1 MSSKARPNFLLLKT
15 NRTASLQQRVLPP
28 SNQRVPALEK
38 EDWRD
43 DIKPLIP
50 GKYPGNVFKAFANH
64 PDFFKNWMRW
74 ANHVV
79 FKSELMQSHTRQRN
93 LAIARTGYLKNCEY
107 TFASY
112 INIGAARDGKNAP
125 SAFTAADVQAIQNGS
140 QDSHWRSNA
149 NLSKSNDPNLDIAVL
164 RVAEELHFD
173 ACVTEETWN
182 MLLKSFNL
190 KQCVDIV
197 ASCGHYTL
205 NSYLLNSL
213 GVQADTFK
221 VEYTFPNFKQTAGSI
236 VGMANGKRPTKP
248 RIQPV
253 DKVYTPLN
261 INVLKTMRNHQDMN
275 KRWSTFAQYV
285 LSNKNNSVSR
295 RLREIAILRTGWL
308 CNSTY
313 EWHQHIRMAKADC
326 NMTMADFK
334 AIEIGYTSPHWNDE
348 ERILLKA
355 TDELRFHCALNDE
368 IWSEMNKYY
377 STKQI
382 IDLIAT
388 VGQYTLVSYMLNSF
402 GVQLEEDLNV
412 TPRYD
417 TFRPDLAM

>member
-1 MSSKARPNFLLLKT
+1 
-15 NRTASLQQRVLPP
+15 
-28 SNQRVPALEK
+28 
-38 EDWRD
+38 
-43 DIKPLIP
+43 
-50 GKYPGNVFKAFANH
+50 
-64 PDFFKNWMRW
+64 
-74 ANHVV
+74 
-79 FKSELMQSHTRQRN
+79 
-93 LAIARTGYLKNCEY
+93 
-107 TFASY
+107 
-112 INIGAARDGKNAP
+112 
-125 SAFTAADVQAIQNGS
+125 
-140 QDSHWRSNA
+140 
-149 NLSKSNDPNLDIAVL
+149 
-164 RVAEELHFD
+164 
-173 ACVTEETWN
+173 
-182 MLLKSFNL
+182 
-190 KQCVDIV
+190 
-197 ASCGHYTL
+197 
-205 NSYLLNSL
+205 
-213 GVQADTFK
+213 
-221 VEYTFPNFKQTAGSI
+221 
-236 VGMANGKRPTKP
+236 
-248 RIQPV
+248 
-253 DKVYTPLN
+253 
-261 INVLKTMRNHQDMN
+261 MRNHQDMN

-412 TPRYD
+412 APRYD